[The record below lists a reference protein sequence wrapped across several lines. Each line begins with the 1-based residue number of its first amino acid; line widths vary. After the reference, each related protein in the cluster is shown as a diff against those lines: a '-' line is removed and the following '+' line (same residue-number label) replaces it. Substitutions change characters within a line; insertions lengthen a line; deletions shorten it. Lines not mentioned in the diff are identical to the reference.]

1 MTTQEQKINDSTIDL
16 LNQYS
21 DKTYVAPRKCL
32 HTWLVAKGLIPT
44 MYGWDGHSYEAHL
57 NRMVKE
63 GIITR
68 HSTKIESKVELTE
81 GYQLPKTKAA

>member
-1 MTTQEQKINDSTIDL
+1 MSISTLEQKINDATIDL

-21 DKTYVAPRKCL
+21 PTTYVAPRKCL

-44 MYGWDGHSYEAHL
+44 MYGWDGHTYEAHL

-63 GIITR
+63 GIIR
-68 HSTKIESKVELTE
+68 RFSTKIDSKVELTE
-81 GYQLPKTKAA
+81 QYQLPKAA